1 MGLGPRPLATSM
13 LKMTGIYFFQILR
26 YTIIDRI
33 MQNIYIYSRSDHQS
47 NRCMLRLKIATVSAV
62 VKYKQQNKEAKL
74 FPTSNVAQFD
84 PFIK

>member
-1 MGLGPRPLATSM
+1 MDLGPRPLATST
-13 LKMTGIYFFQILR
+13 LKMTGIFFHILR
-26 YTIIDRI
+26 YTIVDRI
-33 MQNIYIYSRSDHQS
+33 MLNIYIYSRSDHQS
-47 NRCMLRLKIATVSAV
+47 NRCVLRLEIATVSAV